1 MRFTGSDSNLMVKL
15 LRNVVLILFL
25 IIFVSVIYNLR
36 NRESATESALIVEVT
51 ASEEFRGVFIRDEK
65 PITYSGS
72 GVLSYN
78 VSDGG
83 KLGSGSVIAK
93 VYNDDSQISRDREKA
108 KLEKELAILMKIQN
122 PGTRE
127 SAQPAELSASI
138 EGNYRELM
146 FSRDKMDLDAI
157 SEIKDELLI
166 QMSTYQIITDEVKD
180 FSQQILDLN
189 QELDKLRKAES
200 TVTETITSPTPA
212 YFVSYCDGY
221 EDKLSASSLD
231 SLTAEQ
237 LREVTDTRSEDPK
250 IVGKLV
256 NGYNWYLA
264 GVVDNNR
271 QEYKVDDYV
280 TIRPA
285 SSEDMFQARIMD
297 IRDEGDPSE
306 SVLIL
311 SCREFSSELVQHRT
325 ENIELIRGKPRG
337 LKVPREAIRFVT
349 AEETE
354 GEGDSTTVK
363 ETTYKGVYVLN
374 GEQVVFKKID
384 VIYEGS
390 DYVLSSLEHSG
401 DDSYLVLYDDIMIEG
416 VD

>member
-25 IIFVSVIYNLR
+25 IIFVSVIYNLK
-36 NRESATESALIVEVT
+36 NRESETESALIAEAT
-51 ASEEFRGVFIRDEK
+51 ASAEFKGVFIRDEK
-65 PITYSGS
+65 PVTYSGN

-93 VYNDDSQISRDREKA
+93 VYKDNSQISRNRE
-108 KLEKELAILMKIQN
+108 LERLNKELAILMKIQN

-138 EGNYRELM
+138 GQNYRELM
-146 FSRDKMDLDAI
+146 FSRDKMDLASI
-157 SEIKDELLI
+157 AEIKDELLI
-166 QMSTYQIITDEVKD
+166 EMSTYQIITDEVKD

-189 QELDKLRKAES
+189 QKIDQLKRAES
-200 TVTETITSPTPA
+200 TVTETITSPDSC

-221 EDKLSASSLD
+221 EDKLNESSLS
-231 SLTAEQ
+231 SLTVSELKEIADVR
-237 LREVTDTRSEDPK
+237 LEDPK

-256 NGYNWYLA
+256 KGYNWYLA
-264 GVVDNNR
+264 GVVDNRR

-280 TIRPA
+280 TIRPE
-285 SSEDMFQARIMD
+285 SSEEAFQAKIID

-306 SVLIL
+306 AVLIL
-311 SCREFSSELVQHRT
+311 SCREFSSELVQHRA
-325 ENIELIRGKPRG
+325 ENIILVRGNFRG

-354 GEGDSTTVK
+354 GEGGSAVTK
-363 ETTYKGVYVLN
+363 EVTYKGVYVLN

-390 DYVLSSLEHSG
+390 DYVLSSLEHHG